1 MQYDK
6 ADQQNC
12 PRRVVFYGR
21 VSTELEAQIS
31 ALKNQMNWYLELAEH
46 HPNWT
51 VVGQYADEGISG
63 TGMKTRPSFMKML
76 RDARKKKFDLIVTRE
91 VSRFARNTVD
101 TLVTTRELKQ
111 YSVEVYFVN
120 DDIWTMRGDGEV
132 RLTIMASLA
141 QDESRKMSER
151 TKAGIQTSQK
161 KGTYVAGPTPFGYKR
176 DKKAHTLVVQES
188 QAETVRKIF
197 AWYADGI
204 NGTEIAQTLTQ
215 EGTPNK
221 SGMPQW
227 SARQV
232 LSITKNTIYK
242 GYLTYNKSHID
253 DFLSHKSIKNSE
265 QDYILVKGSFEPII
279 SEELWDKC
287 QRRRHAWQSYKDGNI
302 TQAYLYG
309 KNEHADK
316 WACRLFCGCGA
327 RMRAFR
333 AEKGI
338 VRYICYQ
345 RSLRNVAPKC
355 SAPNVQAW
363 KLELMARE
371 IYKNVW
377 QDHRQDTLEEYQ
389 QEQENGAANSEKVEE
404 ALSWQE
410 SFPNDEISREF
421 LDRFVLRIFSIDGQ
435 EFIWELNLFQE
446 SCTVQCNVRGTYNY
460 HSISAEKIMPGKTK
474 AKKGD
479 GAVNRILEDANSTRF
494 WVHTYDDDPI
504 SRQPSSRLAADLPAS
519 ITIKL
524 NYEQARAYRNSRGYV
539 LWPGNWKDLTVKVLL

>member
-76 RDARKKKFDLIVTRE
+76 RDARKRKFDLIVTRE

-111 YSVEVYFVN
+111 YDVEVYFVN

-302 TQAYLYG
+302 TQALVWKERTRRQMGLPPVLWLRSQNAGVPRRERHCSIYLLSAVA
-309 KNEHADK
+309 EECSPQMQRPQCASMEARID
-316 WACRLFCGCGA
+316 GA
-327 RMRAFR
+327 R
-333 AEKGI
+333 
-338 VRYICYQ
+338 
-345 RSLRNVAPKC
+345 
-355 SAPNVQAW
+355 
-363 KLELMARE
+363 
-371 IYKNVW
+371 
-377 QDHRQDTLEEYQ
+377 
-389 QEQENGAANSEKVEE
+389 
-404 ALSWQE
+404 
-410 SFPNDEISREF
+410 
-421 LDRFVLRIFSIDGQ
+421 
-435 EFIWELNLFQE
+435 NLQ
-446 SCTVQCNVRGTYNY
+446 
-460 HSISAEKIMPGKTK
+460 K
-474 AKKGD
+474 
-479 GAVNRILEDANSTRF
+479 
-494 WVHTYDDDPI
+494 
-504 SRQPSSRLAADLPAS
+504 RLAGSLAGYFRRIPAGTRKRS
-519 ITIKL
+519 C
-524 NYEQARAYRNSRGYV
+524 Q
-539 LWPGNWKDLTVKVLL
+539 

>member
-111 YSVEVYFVN
+111 YGVEVYFVN

-176 DKKAHTLVVQES
+176 DEKAHTLVVQES

-215 EGTPNK
+215 EGAPNK

-253 DFLSHKSIKNSE
+253 DFLSHKNIKNSE

-279 SEELWDKC
+279 SEKLWDKC

-309 KNEHADK
+309 KSEHADK

-345 RSLRNVAPKC
+345 RSLRNVGCHKVNRKTQKWYLFIQHAHLIFLTAFQPFHQLTLSFG
-355 SAPNVQAW
+355 SAHVQKEILWTTYCRAIGSSTFFILLADLLFLNIIGNATFICNHRYRLPFRLDRHDLLHIHQLQHPNVAVIAFYNPVGIPVQ
-363 KLELMARE
+363 KARLYFTIRKRGIIAE
-371 IYKNVW
+371 C
-377 QDHRQDTLEEYQ
+377 
-389 QEQENGAANSEKVEE
+389 S
-404 ALSWQE
+404 
-410 SFPNDEISREF
+410 
-421 LDRFVLRIFSIDGQ
+421 LD
-435 EFIWELNLFQE
+435 
-446 SCTVQCNVRGTYNY
+446 
-460 HSISAEKIMPGKTK
+460 
-474 AKKGD
+474 
-479 GAVNRILEDANSTRF
+479 AVHI
-494 WVHTYDDDPI
+494 
-504 SRQPSSRLAADLPAS
+504 
-519 ITIKL
+519 
-524 NYEQARAYRNSRGYV
+524 
-539 LWPGNWKDLTVKVLL
+539 

>member
-111 YSVEVYFVN
+111 YGVEVYFVN

-215 EGTPNK
+215 EGALPCSRLIRSTR
-221 SGMPQW
+221 MH
-227 SARQV
+227 R
-232 LSITKNTIYK
+232 
-242 GYLTYNKSHID
+242 
-253 DFLSHKSIKNSE
+253 FLESS
-265 QDYILVKGSFEPII
+265 
-279 SEELWDKC
+279 
-287 QRRRHAWQSYKDGNI
+287 
-302 TQAYLYG
+302 
-309 KNEHADK
+309 
-316 WACRLFCGCGA
+316 ACR
-327 RMRAFR
+327 
-333 AEKGI
+333 
-338 VRYICYQ
+338 
-345 RSLRNVAPKC
+345 S
-355 SAPNVQAW
+355 S
-363 KLELMARE
+363 ELH
-371 IYKNVW
+371 
-377 QDHRQDTLEEYQ
+377 Q
-389 QEQENGAANSEKVEE
+389 
-404 ALSWQE
+404 
-410 SFPNDEISREF
+410 P
-421 LDRFVLRIFSIDGQ
+421 
-435 EFIWELNLFQE
+435 
-446 SCTVQCNVRGTYNY
+446 TVQLEYRMQSSGRLSATSNGKRY
-460 HSISAEKIMPGKTK
+460 HYFLLRFYRTK
-474 AKKGD
+474 
-479 GAVNRILEDANSTRF
+479 R
-494 WVHTYDDDPI
+494 
-504 SRQPSSRLAADLPAS
+504 
-519 ITIKL
+519 
-524 NYEQARAYRNSRGYV
+524 
-539 LWPGNWKDLTVKVLL
+539 